1 MIKKIVAHVGEYRR
15 PSLLGPLF
23 VSLEVLLEVA
33 IPLLMAMLIDRG
45 VDQGDLGFVY
55 RIGAL
60 LLLAA
65 FASLVFGVLA
75 GREAAVA
82 ATGLAKNLREAMYR
96 HVQDFAFSNIDRFST
111 GSIITRLTTDVSGI
125 QNTYQ
130 MLIRAAVRAPF
141 MILFSLI
148 ASISINARLSMVFLI
163 SIPIIAGGMFI
174 LIRLAYPVFERVF
187 KTYDQLNGVVQ
198 ENLYGI
204 RVVKSFVREAYE
216 KQKFS
221 VISDWL
227 AKLFIRAE
235 KIMAFANPVMMLSI
249 YLTILMISWFG
260 ARIIVLGGAS
270 AGLTTGQ
277 LMSFFTYC
285 MQIMGSLMMLSFIIV
300 MMVIS
305 RASVRRVAELL
316 DAESD
321 LQNPADGLTEVADG
335 SISFDHVV
343 FGYGKEAEHEV
354 LKNLTI
360 DIQPGE
366 TIGIIGGTG
375 SAKSTFVQ
383 MIPRL
388 YDVDGGAVR
397 VGGRDVRDY
406 DLTALRSQVAM
417 VLQKNVLFSGT
428 IADNLRWGNER
439 ASDEEIREAARL
451 AQADGFIEAL
461 PEGYETVLSQGGSNV
476 SGGQRQR
483 LCIARALLKQPK
495 ILILDDSTSAVDTRT
510 DSLIQKGLKATLPN
524 TTKLIIAQRISS
536 VQQADRIIVMDNGC
550 INAVGSH
557 EELLATNAIYR
568 EVYESQTKGGNE
580 DE

>member
-1 MIKKIVAHVGEYRR
+1 MIKKILAHVGEYRR

-33 IPLLMAMLIDRG
+33 IPLLMALLIDRG
-45 VDQGDLGFVY
+45 IDQGDLGFVY
-55 RIGAL
+55 RIGGL

-65 FASLVFGVLA
+65 FASLIFGILA

-96 HVQDFAFSNIDRFST
+96 HVQDFAFSNIDHFST

-141 MILFSLI
+141 MILFALI

-163 SIPIIAGGMFI
+163 SIPIIVGGMFI

-198 ENLYGI
+198 ENLRGI
-204 RVVKSFVREAYE
+204 RVVKSFVREEYE

-221 VISDWL
+221 AISDWL
-227 AKLFIRAE
+227 AKLFIKAE
-235 KIMAFANPVMMLSI
+235 KMMAFANPVMMLAV
-249 YLTILMISWFG
+249 YVTILLISWLG
-260 ARIIVLGGAS
+260 ARIIVLGGVS

-277 LMSFFTYC
+277 LMSFFSYC

-321 LQNPADGLTEVADG
+321 LKNPADGLREVADG

-354 LKNLTI
+354 LKDLSI
-360 DIQPGE
+360 DIAAGE

-388 YDVDGGAVR
+388 YDVDGGSVR

-406 DLTALRSQVAM
+406 DLTTLRSQVAM
-417 VLQKNVLFSGT
+417 VLQKNILFSGT
-428 IADNLRWGNER
+428 IAENLRWGNER
-439 ASDEEIREAARL
+439 ATDEEIREAARL
-451 AQADGFIEAL
+451 AQADGFIAAL
-461 PEGYETVLSQGGSNV
+461 PDGYQTMLTQGGSNV

-510 DSLIQKGLKATLPN
+510 DSLIQEGLKATLPH

-536 VQQADRIIVMDNGC
+536 VQQADRIIVMDNGH
-550 INAVGSH
+550 IDAVGSH
-557 EELLATNAIYR
+557 EELLVTNAIYR